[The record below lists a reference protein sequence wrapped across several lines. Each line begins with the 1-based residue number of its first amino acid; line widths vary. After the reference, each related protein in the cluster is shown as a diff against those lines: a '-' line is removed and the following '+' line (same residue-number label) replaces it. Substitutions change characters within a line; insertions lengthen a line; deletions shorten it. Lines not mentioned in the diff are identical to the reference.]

1 MVKVH
6 MILTMILDTQPDLD
20 IPLDPHLVSQVLK
33 KIIKSRIFCNFFQ
46 ITGSRPESSDGD
58 QSQYQNGNPPL
69 LLDPMAISMM
79 PPEYERPPSAKKN
92 SVIEKMANGLSKL
105 HLSNTFGPKGSLV

>member
-1 MVKVH
+1 MKNF
-6 MILTMILDTQPDLD
+6 
-20 IPLDPHLVSQVLK
+20 
-33 KIIKSRIFCNFFQ
+33 FCNFFQ

-79 PPEYERPPSAKKN
+79 PPEYERPPPASSAKKN